1 MASVTVKKRRMT
13 RKDGKAK
20 GTARKKTVKVVKR

>member
-1 MASVTVKKRRMT
+1 MAKVTVKKRRMT

-20 GTARKKTVKVVKR
+20 GTAKRRTIKKTP